1 MRVLRRK
8 KGDESACPALEKVKA
23 ALTARG
29 IPSTDSYSL
38 ANGSYLTLA
47 DHRHVDDILSAGA
60 VTVPALSAN
69 PIPVMRC
76 RQIEIEHYF
85 ELVVSG
91 SPRERACC
99 RRCAAGLLAASAMAQ
114 RRIPSL
120 WTPVLTTTSGIAWCS
135 TCLTGP
141 RPHAL

>member
-91 SPRERACC
+91 LSEGEGVLSSLC
-99 RRCAAGLLAASAMAQ
+99 RWLTRSFRDGTTKD
-114 RRIPSL
+114 PSL